1 MRVLKTTRRYDQVF
15 REDALALVR
24 RGGRSQKSVAEGLGI
39 PLGTLR
45 YWYDEDMAKRG
56 KKPRP
61 GSARPPVDETAD
73 EKIARLERENAALR
87 KKNDQLEM
95 DRAIL
100 KKAAAFFAKENE

>member
-1 MRVLKTTRRYDQVF
+1 MRSGTPARRYDQLF

-24 RGGRSQKSVAEGLGI
+24 RSGRSIKSVADGLGV

-61 GSARPPVDETAD
+61 GTEQASADETAE
-73 EKIARLERENAALR
+73 EKIARLERENSVLR
-87 KKNDQLEM
+87 KKNEQLEM